1 MNKEKLLQLIDHE
14 ISWLK
19 YYGLREDRIK
29 LTEQSDIY
37 KEVRSIG
44 YTKRVVDLDRRC
56 CPCLIII
63 GNTLEECQMDQF
75 PRSENKVSPLELYK
89 ILYKEEYK
97 LILSEITK

>member
-14 ISWLK
+14 VSWLK
-19 YYGLREDRIK
+19 YYGLREDRVK

-63 GNTLEECQMDQF
+63 GSTIEDCKMDQF
-75 PRSENKVSPLELYK
+75 PRAENKVSPLELYK

-97 LILSEITK
+97 LILNEIIK